1 MLLLYMR
8 RKSNLTKLVGEVIR
22 QLRLERNH
30 SQEEFADI
38 CGVHRTYVGFVER
51 GERTMLIETA
61 NVLAIGLGISLSQL
75 FAEVE
80 KRSGKTARG
89 KSIE

>member
-1 MLLLYMR
+1 MR
-8 RKSNLTKLVGEVIR
+8 RKSNLTKVVGEVIR

-61 NVLAIGLGISLSQL
+61 NVLAAGLGISLSQL
-75 FAEVE
+75 FAKVE
-80 KRSGKTARG
+80 QRSNGAE
-89 KSIE
+89 SIRKLG